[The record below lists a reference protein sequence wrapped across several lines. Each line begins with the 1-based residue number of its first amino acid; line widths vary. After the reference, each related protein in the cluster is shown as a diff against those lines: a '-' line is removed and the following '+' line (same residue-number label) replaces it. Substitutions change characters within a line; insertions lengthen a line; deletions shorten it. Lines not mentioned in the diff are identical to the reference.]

1 MRAMLVCAL
10 FAAPTAGKE
19 PPDIVPLAASAGKFQ
34 SLVNALVAADL
45 TGALAGDGPFTVFT
59 PTDNAFE
66 NLPGGTL
73 AKLLKAENKAQLQAI
88 LKYHV
93 VPGWFDAKELARA
106 GTLKTLNGATLTA
119 KPAGHKLKVGGATV
133 VKADIAC
140 RNGIVHVID
149 AVLMPAAD
157 RTTLVDVVASA
168 GKFRTLIAAA
178 KAAGLVETLSSDGPL
193 TVFAPT
199 DEAFDK
205 LPLGTVESL
214 LRPENREKLK
224 QILAYHVVPGRLSLR
239 ELVAAENPKTLQGGR
254 VAVAIRDGRVTI
266 DAAQVVAS
274 DVRADNGTIQVI
286 DAVLMPK
293 DR

>member
-1 MRAMLVCAL
+1 MRALLVCAL
-10 FAAPTAGKE
+10 FAAPVAAKE
-19 PPDIVPLAASAGKFQ
+19 QPDIVPFAATTGKFQ

-45 TGALAGDGPFTVFT
+45 TGALGGDGPFTVFA

-73 AKLLKAENKAQLQAI
+73 AKLLKPENKSQLQAI

-93 VPGWFDAKELARA
+93 VPGRVELRDIARGA
-106 GTLKTLNGATLTA
+106 SLKTLNGATLTGKA
-119 KPAGHKLKVGGATV
+119 AGHKLKVGGATV
-133 VKADIAC
+133 VKADVAC

-149 AVLMPAAD
+149 AVLMPMSEK
-157 RTTLVDVVASA
+157 TTLVDVAASA

-178 KAAGLVETLSSDGPL
+178 KAAGLVETLTGDTPL

-205 LPLGTVESL
+205 LPTGTVESL
-214 LRPENREKLK
+214 LKPENRDKLK
-224 QILAYHVVPGRLSLR
+224 QILTYHVVSGRLSLR
-239 ELVAAENPKTLQGGR
+239 ELVASENPKTLQGGR
-254 VAVAIRDGRVTI
+254 VAVTIRDGRVTI
-266 DAAQVVAS
+266 DGAQVVAS
-274 DVRADNGTIQVI
+274 DVKADNGTIQVI